1 MYRRGTILGSYI
13 KDRRFFQGGALWR
26 RFNSHANRRE
36 VDRATFDVLNQ
47 ESSNT
52 GKQNEDD
59 VLPFSRR
66 RHSESFGQLSRHE
79 HLRQKDKLKGNDENL
94 FVKTDE
100 QGHAYSPF
108 RKEDGSFIKGRSAEE
123 ARIDGLTL
131 KGRVE
136 RGTTQLP
143 SEIAESINNDILRYT
158 KPDRLRERA
167 ALLFQSLK
175 KEQIQ
180 KAPESGLDCDAH
192 IAALFLQD
200 YSHTKQV
207 LLELQKRVG
216 KDKFYPQRVLSV
228 GYGPATG
235 MVALNEVMGDEYQP
249 LEKEAYIVSPNNKE
263 MKKKAKIIL
272 SRQINENVTSEE
284 EGAVAEGEE
293 EEVPEEKE
301 VEGVQADREYGF
313 ESDFESEAWS
323 EEDKGPVDTSKILTR
338 TRIRDTLPVSKSY
351 DLIIVCN
358 SLLSRVYNFPKDVDN
373 NTHMLLR
380 LLSPGGH
387 LAIIQRGNALG
398 FETVAR
404 ARQIMIRPE
413 AYPLERGKIPRP
425 YIKGAT
431 VKPQKSEEINRQAQ
445 GSEDRNLEEV
455 SSAGDG
461 FLEELDKIFGQVKE
475 SDLKFEFEDD
485 ENYELKKT
493 EESEKKASTSSRNTD
508 YHIKILAPCPHHG
521 KCPLQLG
528 DPAYYKIPSHSHR
541 LNFCSFT
548 KTSERPKYTMEL
560 KKGRR
565 LALGWDPTAEDGF
578 GLDKISRN
586 KLKSLAGSGRPGSN
600 NMETG
605 SFSYIIAER
614 SYNDKESIKN
624 IEEVRT
630 NNGTNELDPLTADN
644 WPRILENPQ
653 KVKKNVKFNVCSPTS
668 NIEVWQVPKSSGKQT
683 YYDARKAAKGDL
695 WALGAKSIIR
705 KNPMSEKN
713 KEKLEN
719 LARAHKKKL
728 LKEER
733 KKKLSK
739 LVSSS
744 EEDFEDDPV
753 SYADFYATS
762 LENTKKYKQK
772 GKKAGYAVNLKQY
785 EDK

>member
-1 MYRRGTILGSYI
+1 
-13 KDRRFFQGGALWR
+13 
-26 RFNSHANRRE
+26 
-36 VDRATFDVLNQ
+36 
-47 ESSNT
+47 
-52 GKQNEDD
+52 
-59 VLPFSRR
+59 
-66 RHSESFGQLSRHE
+66 
-79 HLRQKDKLKGNDENL
+79 
-94 FVKTDE
+94 
-100 QGHAYSPF
+100 
-108 RKEDGSFIKGRSAEE
+108 
-123 ARIDGLTL
+123 
-131 KGRVE
+131 
-136 RGTTQLP
+136 
-143 SEIAESINNDILRYT
+143 
-158 KPDRLRERA
+158 
-167 ALLFQSLK
+167 
-175 KEQIQ
+175 
-180 KAPESGLDCDAH
+180 
-192 IAALFLQD
+192 
-200 YSHTKQV
+200 
-207 LLELQKRVG
+207 
-216 KDKFYPQRVLSV
+216 
-228 GYGPATG
+228 

-272 SRQINENVTSEE
+272 SRQINENISPEE
-284 EGAVAEGEE
+284 EGAIAEE
-293 EEVPEEKE
+293 EEEKVLEEE
-301 VEGVQADREYGF
+301 AAALEEEEGGVEGDRDYSL
-313 ESDFESEAWS
+313 ESDAWS
-323 EEDKGPVDTSKILTR
+323 EEDEGPVDTSKISTR
-338 TRIRDTLPVSKSY
+338 TKLRDTLPVSKSY

-358 SLLSRVYNFPKDVDN
+358 SLLSRVYNFPKDVDD

-398 FETVAR
+398 FEAVAR

-431 VKPQKSEEINRQAQ
+431 IKPQKADEMNRETQVVEDQ
-445 GSEDRNLEEV
+445 NLDEGSNAGNDILEKLDRN
-455 SSAGDG
+455 
-461 FLEELDKIFGQVKE
+461 FGQVKE

-485 ENYELKKT
+485 ENYELEEL
-493 EESEKKASTSSRNTD
+493 EESGKKAIASTRNTD

-528 DPAYYKIPSHSHR
+528 DPAYYRIPSHSHR
-541 LNFCSFT
+541 LSFCSFT

-578 GLDKISRN
+578 GLDRVSRN

-614 SYNDKESIKN
+614 SYNDSESIKN
-624 IEEVRT
+624 IEEERASK
-630 NNGTNELDPLTADN
+630 GANELDPLDVDN

-653 KVKKNVKFNVCSPTS
+653 KVKKNVKFNVCSPSS
-668 NIEVWQVPKSSGKQT
+668 NVEVWQVPKSSGKQT

-695 WALGAKSIIR
+695 WALGAKSVIR
-705 KNPMSEKN
+705 KSPMSEKN

-719 LARAHKKKL
+719 LGKSHKKKL

-744 EEDFEDDPV
+744 EQDFEEDPV
-753 SYADFYATS
+753 NYADFYATS
-762 LENTKKYKQK
+762 LEDTKKYKQK
-772 GKKAGYAVNLKQY
+772 GKKAGYAVDLKQY